1 MPDTIRDG
9 TGGGNLTK
17 VDSDNN
23 LHTLATTIER
33 ITEISEDKQMSFSV
47 YGKRN
52 FASGSA
58 DEGILY
64 LKYTG
69 TGSLHIQRIFIS
81 TNSTGAKI
89 EVYFDVTSQSG
100 GTTIVP
106 LNLNRGSSIASETT
120 CVNGA
125 SVITATTDNANE
137 FLDIRLNTGSF
148 SVELGGGVIL
158 RKDNNI
164 YILGEVASAS
174 DKIRAMVYFY
184 EESD

>member
-1 MPDTIRDG
+1 MIRDG
-9 TGGGNLTK
+9 AGGGYLAK

-33 ITEISEDKQMSFSV
+33 ITEISEDKQTSFSV

-52 FASGSA
+52 FASGST

-81 TNSTGAKI
+81 TNSTSAKV

-106 LNLNRGSSIASETT
+106 LNLNRGSSVVSETT

-125 SVITATTDNANE
+125 SVITVITSDANE
-137 FLDIRLNTGSF
+137 FLDLRLNVGSITA
-148 SVELGGGVIL
+148 ELGGGVIL
-158 RKDNNI
+158 SKNNNI

-174 DKIRAMVYFY
+174 DKIRTMVYFY
-184 EESD
+184 EETD